1 MKKHIVIIHFLLL
14 LVIVGCSPYGT
25 IYGVAVEERT
35 TGTIAADAKIT
46 AAIQKGFLEDSD
58 VKALDISAYCYN
70 GNVYLV
76 GEYDRAPQKERAIA
90 IAKGIEGVRSVH
102 TYVLQKKKRDKCGT
116 SDNLAIRGKVDAKL
130 VADKDILSTNIDI
143 KVVQCNVVLLGIV
156 KTGKEITK
164 ATAHAKSVT
173 GVRSVT
179 SYLKSTH

>member
-1 MKKHIVIIHFLLL
+1 MKKHIMIIHFLLL
-14 LVIVGCSPYGT
+14 LVIVGCGT
-25 IYGVAVEERT
+25 LYGVAVEERK
-35 TGTIAADAKIT
+35 TGTIAADAKIA
-46 AAIQKGFLEDSD
+46 AAIPKGFLEDSD

-76 GEYDRAPQKERAIA
+76 GEYGKAPQKETAIT

-102 TYVLQKKKRDKCGT
+102 TYILLKKKSDKCGT

-130 VADKDILSTNIDI
+130 VADKDIWSTNIDI

-156 KTGKEITK
+156 KTGREITK
-164 ATAHAKSVT
+164 ATAHAKSVE

-179 SYLKSTH
+179 SYLNSTH

>member
-14 LVIVGCSPYGT
+14 LVIVGCGT
-25 IYGVAVEERT
+25 LYGVAVEERK
-35 TGTIAADAKIT
+35 TGTIAADAKIA

-76 GEYDRAPQKERAIA
+76 GEYDRAPQKERAIT
-90 IAKGIEGVRSVH
+90 IAEGIEGVRSVH
-102 TYVLQKKKRDKCGT
+102 TYILLKKKSDKCGT

-130 VADKDILSTNIDI
+130 VADKDIWSTNIDI

-156 KTGKEITK
+156 KTGREITK
-164 ATAHAKSVT
+164 ATAHAKSVE

-179 SYLKSTH
+179 SYLNSTH